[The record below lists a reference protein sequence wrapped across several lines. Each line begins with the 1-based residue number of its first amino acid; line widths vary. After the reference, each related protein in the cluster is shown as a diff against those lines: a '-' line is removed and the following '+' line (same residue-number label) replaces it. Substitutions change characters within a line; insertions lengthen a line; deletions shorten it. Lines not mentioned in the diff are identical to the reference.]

1 MFRWRGE
8 GGGGWGGEADI
19 VATFE
24 HFFCSHSL
32 GILTTNF
39 VPDYSFVKHR
49 KGYFISLNNVPVLR
63 AGNWTEKMLKNSIA
77 TRLPT
82 TPSPSKH

>member
-1 MFRWRGE
+1 MERK
-8 GGGGWGGEADI
+8 GGGGGEANR

-24 HFFCSHSL
+24 HFFCPHSL
-32 GILTTNF
+32 GSLTTNF
-39 VPDYSFVKHR
+39 VPDRSVVKHR

-63 AGNWTEKMLKNSIA
+63 VGNLTEKILKNSIA
-77 TRLPT
+77 TPLPA

>member
-1 MFRWRGE
+1 MEGGR
-8 GGGGWGGEADI
+8 GGGGGGGGADI

-24 HFFCSHSL
+24 HFFCPHSL

-39 VPDYSFVKHR
+39 VPDCSFVKHK
-49 KGYFISLNNVPVLR
+49 KGCFISLNNVPVLWV
-63 AGNWTEKMLKNSIA
+63 GNLTEKMLKNSIA
-77 TRLPT
+77 TPLPT

>member
-1 MFRWRGE
+1 MFRWSGRG
-8 GGGGWGGEADI
+8 GGGEADI

-24 HFFCSHSL
+24 HFFCPHSL
-32 GILTTNF
+32 GSLTTNF
-39 VPDYSFVKHR
+39 VPDRSFVKHR

-63 AGNWTEKMLKNSIA
+63 VGNLTEKMLKNSIA
-77 TRLPT
+77 TPLPA